1 MVYYIQRQGEPLN
14 QKNQNQEDR
23 MSRDGY
29 NSDDRLLDA
38 IEAIT
43 GGNLDC
49 EGDCGND
56 ACDGT
61 HPEDCGDAA
70 VSLWCDGGRE
80 DELRAWLDKKH
91 PGWSDEAPLA
101 WGAGHLEAK

>member
-1 MVYYIQRQGEPLN
+1 
-14 QKNQNQEDR
+14 

-43 GGNLDC
+43 DGNLDC
-49 EGDCGND
+49 EGDCGNE

-61 HPEDCGDAA
+61 HPEDCGDDA
-70 VSLWCDGGRE
+70 VALWRDGGRE
-80 DELRAWLDKKH
+80 NELRTWLDKKH
-91 PGWSDEAPLA
+91 PGWRDDAPLA
-101 WGAGHLEAK
+101 WGAGHLDAK